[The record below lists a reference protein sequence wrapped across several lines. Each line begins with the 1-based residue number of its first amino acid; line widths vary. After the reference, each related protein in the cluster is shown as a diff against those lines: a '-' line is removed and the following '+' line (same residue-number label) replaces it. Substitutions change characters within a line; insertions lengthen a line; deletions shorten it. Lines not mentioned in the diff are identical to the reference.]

1 MKTITLPAS
10 RVQSAD
16 VTKKERWLGYLLGP
30 CGTLL
35 FNAVLATYLNV
46 FYTEALHIPL
56 PQITVLLLV
65 ARIWDAINEQDKE
78 YLEVVL
84 ETIKDHPDSDGKGKR
99 FADALRYIRESYD
112 TTKHYLEEEYR
123 GCSAEGHIS
132 HILSDRLSSR
142 PRVWSETGI
151 DEMARL
157 RVTVKN
163 GGEIFPLMLAKKQE
177 RKRYQE
183 QIEIDRKI
191 IQKRK
196 LAAGAELQH
205 NIPIINRGQVGESL
219 KMMRGF
225 RNL

>member
-1 MKTITLPAS
+1 
-10 RVQSAD
+10 
-16 VTKKERWLGYLLGP
+16 
-30 CGTLL
+30 
-35 FNAVLATYLNV
+35 
-46 FYTEALHIPL
+46 
-56 PQITVLLLV
+56 
-65 ARIWDAINEQDKE
+65 
-78 YLEVVL
+78 
-84 ETIKDHPDSDGKGKR
+84 
-99 FADALRYIRESYD
+99 
-112 TTKHYLEEEYR
+112 
-123 GCSAEGHIS
+123 
-132 HILSDRLSSR
+132 
-142 PRVWSETGI
+142 
-151 DEMARL
+151 MARL

-177 RKRYQE
+177 RKRHQE